1 MAQNV
6 LSRIKANKLYRINV
20 AYNIVQ
26 QSVDTFIG
34 REAHIEFLNNKFLME
49 MTVHK
54 YAQFFT

>member
-6 LSRIKANKLYRINV
+6 LSHVNANRLHRINV
-20 AYNIVQ
+20 AFNIVQ

-54 YAQFFT
+54 YTPFFT